1 MQKARRQRTTSR
13 SPPPPSTACRHTVS
27 GSISLAT
34 WRPFTFP
41 SRYWS
46 TIGHRGVFSLGGW
59 SPQLH
64 AGLHVSRVT
73 WDTARG
79 RTRNPTGLS
88 PSLAGRSRPLRLG
101 VVLPWRGPTT
111 PGVQAPLVWAGPR
124 SLAATKGIA
133 VAFSSS
139 GYLDVSVPRVCF
151 SLAGDDRPC
160 GRPGCPIRKS
170 WDHSLFAAPPG
181 LSQLTTSF
189 VASLCQGI
197 HRAPLRA

>member
-1 MQKARRQRTTSR
+1 M
-13 SPPPPSTACRHTVS
+13 
-27 GSISLAT
+27 
-34 WRPFTFP
+34 
-41 SRYWS
+41 
-46 TIGHRGVFSLGGW
+46 FSLGGW

-73 WDTARG
+73 RDTARG
-79 RTRNPTGLS
+79 RTRNLTGLS
-88 PSLAGRSRPLRLG
+88 PSMAGRSRPLQLG

-111 PGVQAPLVWAGPR
+111 PEVQAPLVWAGPR

-151 SLAGDDRPC
+151 SLARDDRPYD
-160 GRPGCPIRKS
+160 RPGFPIRKS

-189 VASLCQGI
+189 IASLCQGI

>member
-1 MQKARRQRTTSR
+1 M
-13 SPPPPSTACRHTVS
+13 
-27 GSISLAT
+27 
-34 WRPFTFP
+34 
-41 SRYWS
+41 
-46 TIGHRGVFSLGGW
+46 FSLGGW
-59 SPQLH
+59 SPQFH
-64 AGLHVSRVT
+64 AGLHVSRIT
-73 WDTARG
+73 RDTARG
-79 RTRNPTGLS
+79 RTRRPTGLS

-111 PGVQAPLVWAGPR
+111 PEVQAPLVWAGPR

-151 SLAGDDRPC
+151 SLARDDRPYD
-160 GRPGCPIRKS
+160 RPGCPIRKS
-170 WDHSLFAAPPG
+170 WDHRLFAAPPG

-189 VASLCQGI
+189 IASLCQGI

>member
-1 MQKARRQRTTSR
+1 M
-13 SPPPPSTACRHTVS
+13 
-27 GSISLAT
+27 
-34 WRPFTFP
+34 
-41 SRYWS
+41 
-46 TIGHRGVFSLGGW
+46 FSLGGW

-73 WDTARG
+73 RDTARG
-79 RTRNPTGLS
+79 RTRRLTGLS
-88 PSLAGRSRPLRLG
+88 PSMAGRSRPLQLG

-111 PGVQAPLVWAGPR
+111 PRVQAPLVWAGPR
-124 SLAATKGIA
+124 SLTATKGIA

-151 SLAGDDRPC
+151 SLARDDRPYD
-160 GRPGCPIRKS
+160 RPGCPIRKS

-189 VASLCQGI
+189 IASLCQGI
-197 HRAPLRA
+197 HRAPVHA

>member
-1 MQKARRQRTTSR
+1 ISNSPDHNAKGTQSGRPKTTLLPLVGTR
-13 SPPPPSTACRHTVS
+13 FQDLFHSPPGV
-27 GSISLAT
+27 L
-34 WRPFTFP
+34 FTFP
-41 SRYWS
+41 SRYWC

-73 WDTARG
+73 RDAARG
-79 RTRNPTGLS
+79 RTRTPTGLS
-88 PSLAGRSRPLRLG
+88 PSLAGRSRPLRIG

-111 PGVQAPLVWAGPR
+111 PEVQAPLVWAGPR

-139 GYLDVSVPRVCF
+139 GYLDVSVPRV
-151 SLAGDDRPC
+151 
-160 GRPGCPIRKS
+160 
-170 WDHSLFAAPPG
+170 HSLCAAPPG

>member
-1 MQKARRQRTTSR
+1 MQKARSQGTKPLLPLAGTRFQDLFH
-13 SPPPPSTACRHTVS
+13 SPPGV
-27 GSISLAT
+27 L
-34 WRPFTFP
+34 FTFP
-41 SRYWS
+41 SRYWC

-73 WDTARG
+73 RDTARG
-79 RTRNPTGLS
+79 RTRRLTGLS
-88 PSLAGRSRPLRLG
+88 PSLAGRSRPLRLS
-101 VVLPWRGPTT
+101 VVLPCRGPTT
-111 PGVQAPLVWAGPR
+111 PAVQAPPVWARPR

-133 VAFSSS
+133 VAFFSS
-139 GYLDVSVPRVCF
+139 GYLDVSVPRVR
-151 SLAGDDRPC
+151 SGLAARDAGCPA
-160 GRPGCPIRKS
+160 PGCPIRRS

-189 VASLCQGI
+189 IASLCQGI